1 MIDGRKKKITT
12 TFPAHTDGSS
22 RVCIYTQAPIPV
34 VPSRNSQDR
43 VTHDH
48 FLSPEASATHI
59 HCAST
64 PYGR

>member
-12 TFPAHTDGSS
+12 TFPAHTD
-22 RVCIYTQAPIPV
+22 RYLDTQAPIPV

-64 PYGR
+64 P